1 MHRLI
6 TALLLAASLHG
17 AELQPVGIKPL
28 ETRIERFHA
37 VTVDEAS
44 FADNLTA
51 HRFDVVIP
59 DYEHFKRIYARL
71 DCQGAIEYTLLLT
84 WRLDQVGKTPLV
96 SDVIEVVSLPC
107 TPDQHAEL
115 DLTPLVTKSFREGD
129 MLSVDLSAMFVK
141 FRAVLFE
148 FDVEAAVGAQ
158 GDPGPRGEKGEQGPS
173 GVGVAGPAGPAGARG
188 PAGPVGPRGPAGVCP
203 VCNHK
208 PPCPKGDR
216 SCGD

>member
-1 MHRLI
+1 MNKLFLSAI
-6 TALLLAASLHG
+6 IAASLHG

-28 ETRIERFHA
+28 ETRIERFHV

-44 FADNLTA
+44 FADNPTA

-59 DYEHFKRIYARL
+59 NYEHFKRIYARL

-141 FRAVLFE
+141 FRGVIFE
-148 FDVEAAVGAQ
+148 YEIEAAVGE
-158 GDPGPRGEKGEQGPS
+158 PGPRGEVGPAGRDAVGIQGPQ
-173 GVGVAGPAGPAGARG
+173 GIQGIPGKQGPAGARG
-188 PAGPVGPRGPAGVCP
+188 PAGVCP
-203 VCNHK
+203 VCPPQKCQKSHK
-208 PPCPKGDR
+208 HTKD
-216 SCGD
+216 CGD